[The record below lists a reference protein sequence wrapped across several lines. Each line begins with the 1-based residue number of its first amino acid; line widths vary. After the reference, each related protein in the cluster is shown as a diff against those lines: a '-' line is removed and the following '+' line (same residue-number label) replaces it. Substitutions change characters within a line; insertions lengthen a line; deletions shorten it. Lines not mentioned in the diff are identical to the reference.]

1 MGSSASGNACC
12 CVPKDKSNWE
22 IIGYASKKKIVF
34 CNKCR
39 SQWNTSAKYV
49 ESLPK
54 ASYLKWGLIWNLSIV
69 WKWTN
74 LKDWY

>member
-1 MGSSASGNACC
+1 MVVKKEMANGWMGSSASGNACC

-54 ASYLKWGLIWNLSIV
+54 ASYLKRGLI
-69 WKWTN
+69 
-74 LKDWY
+74 